1 MSILLA
7 LNKLNPSSANVSF
20 LYRRFSGGV
29 EEGHWL
35 EVGLKSSGNFR
46 SAFEDRRT

>member
-1 MSILLA
+1 MSILSA
-7 LNKLNPSSANVSF
+7 LSKLNPSSANVSF

-29 EEGHWL
+29 KEGHWL
-35 EVGLKSSGNFR
+35 KMGLKSSGNLR